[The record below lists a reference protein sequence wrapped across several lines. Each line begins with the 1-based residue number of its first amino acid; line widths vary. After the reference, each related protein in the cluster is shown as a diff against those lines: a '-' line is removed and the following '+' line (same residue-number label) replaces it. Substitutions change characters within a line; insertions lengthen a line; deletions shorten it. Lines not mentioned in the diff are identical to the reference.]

1 MSAIGSAQVERK
13 RPAGPGW
20 RSHLKRPT
28 SGTGRLIMAD
38 ASKGLD
44 VFCRVL
50 TEEHVAATGLP
61 AESREALHLWHANLL
76 VDEKQRI
83 VERMFEELRRAK
95 ANES

>member
-1 MSAIGSAQVERK
+1 MK
-13 RPAGPGW
+13 RPAGRGW

-28 SGTGRLIMAD
+28 SATGRPTVAE

-44 VFCRVL
+44 VFFRVL
-50 TEEHVAATGLP
+50 TEEHLAATGLP
-61 AESREALHLWHANLL
+61 AESTEALHLWHATLS